1 MDFVIVGGGAIGLV
15 LASKLFEHGH
25 NVEVLVH
32 SKEQCKAIQSG
43 GGLTFI
49 NDVGEEKTL
58 PIGVTTNPQNLNK
71 KAIWILAVKYH
82 HLQDMQLLF
91 DELPEETILLF
102 IQNGIKHIEF
112 ARDLKQKNILM
123 GTIEFG
129 AEKVNS
135 NKVIHRGIGIFNI
148 ANFKGEV
155 WNNEKCQRLTASD
168 LPISFSENYLEMLLR
183 KTIVNCLINT
193 LTTLLGVPNG
203 DLIRLPSHH
212 RILKELYFEIVSAFP
227 EQKNMLPFS
236 NIEQICKNT
245 SQNTSSMLADYRH
258 GRKMEIDTIV
268 GGVMVLAKERGHDLP
283 MLKTLYLLL
292 LALEGKEE

>member
-1 MDFVIVGGGAIGLV
+1 MEFVIVGGGAIGLV

-49 NDVGEEKTL
+49 NDVGEEKTF

-82 HLQDMQLLF
+82 HLRDMQLLF

-148 ANFKGEV
+148 ANFKGEA
-155 WNNEKCQRLTASD
+155 WNNEECQRLTASD

-193 LTTLLGVPNG
+193 LTTLLQVPNG

-268 GGVMVLAKERGHDLP
+268 GGVMELAKEGGHDLP

>member
-82 HLQDMQLLF
+82 HLRDMQLLF

-148 ANFKGEV
+148 ANFKGEA
-155 WNNEKCQRLTASD
+155 WNNEECQRLTAID

-183 KTIVNCLINT
+183 KAIVNCLINT

-268 GGVMVLAKERGHDLP
+268 GGVMELAKERGHDLP

-292 LALEGKEE
+292 LALEGMEE